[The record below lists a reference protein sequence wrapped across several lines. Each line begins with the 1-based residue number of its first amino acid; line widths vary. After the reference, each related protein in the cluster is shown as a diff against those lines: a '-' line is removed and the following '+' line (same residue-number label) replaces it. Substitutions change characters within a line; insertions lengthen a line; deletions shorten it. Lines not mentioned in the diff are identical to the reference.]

1 MAESYEVEFVDLD
14 RTIEVPAETPILEA
28 AEERGLDLPYQC
40 RMGVCGVCSA
50 LRVEEGEV
58 DQVEGMFLSEGEKAE
73 GYVLTCIARPRSDLK
88 IRSNTG
94 P

>member
-1 MAESYEVEFVDLD
+1 MVETFTVEFVDLG
-14 RTIEVPAETPILEA
+14 RTIEVPADTPILEA

-50 LRVEEGEV
+50 LRVEAGEV
-58 DQVEGMFLSEGEKAE
+58 DQVEGMFLSSGEKDE
-73 GYVLTCIARPRSDLK
+73 GYVLTCVARPRSDLR